1 MLYRMVTTTRRQA
14 PAMSTLPVA
23 DAADELCDGRATW
36 YRDWV
41 TRRDLSDPFWTRMQL
56 NGALDRVRI
65 PVLLQTGWQD
75 LFLPQ
80 TLAQYGHL
88 NRAGV
93 EVQLTVGP
101 WTHIGMAMA
110 APTIIPEALDWL
122 AVHLADDTER
132 SRIRTKPV
140 RIFVRGAKQ
149 WRDLPDWPPPTRNL
163 EFCLQPGGGLDSEPA
178 PEGAVTTFTY
188 DPTNPT
194 PTVGGRVL
202 SPRLGGYRGDAS
214 LSQRSDVLTFE
225 TLPLDRP
232 LEVIG
237 TPTIELVHTS
247 DSPTADLFVRVSQA
261 DSRGRSRNVTDGFRR
276 LDPSSSSGTIAIE
289 LDATAHTFP
298 AGSRV
303 RLLIAGGS
311 FPRWERNL
319 GTADDPA
326 TSTTTRPSHRTIT
339 LAGSRLRLPVTGD
352 LPVTTTV

>member
-1 MLYRMVTTTRRQA
+1 
-14 PAMSTLPVA
+14 
-23 DAADELCDGRATW
+23 
-36 YRDWV
+36 
-41 TRRDLSDPFWTRMQL
+41 MQL
-56 NGALDRVRI
+56 NDALDRVRV

-80 TLAQYGHL
+80 TLAQYGRL

-93 EVQLTVGP
+93 DVHLTVGP

-110 APTIIPEALDWL
+110 AHTIVPEGLDWL
-122 AVHLADDTER
+122 AVHLAGDTAR
-132 SRIRTKPV
+132 GQLRTNPV
-140 RIFVRGAKQ
+140 RIFVRGSNK
-149 WRDLPDWPPPTRNL
+149 WRDLPAWPPSSRNL
-163 EFCLQPGGGLDSEPA
+163 EFHLQPGGGLDRESA
-178 PEGAVTTFTY
+178 PEGAATTFTY

-202 SPRLGGYRGDAS
+202 SPRLGGYRNDTS

-237 TPTIELVHTS
+237 NPTVELVHAF
-247 DSPTADLFVRVSQA
+247 DGPNADLFVRVSQV
-261 DSRGRSRNVTDGFRR
+261 DKRGRSRNVTDGFRCF
-276 LDPSSSSGTIAIE
+276 DPSSSSETVALE

-298 AGSRV
+298 AGTRI

-319 GTADDPA
+319 GTGDAAA
-326 TSTTTRPSHRTIT
+326 TRTTTRSSRRTIT
-339 LAGSRLRLPVTGD
+339 LAGSRLRLPVTKD
-352 LPVTTTV
+352 L